1 MSNLIIFATSSSGL
15 GALGVS
21 GSAFVIQLITFILG
35 YLVLRKYAFGPII
48 KALNERR
55 KLIDEGVKLGD
66 QMREKNQKLEEQI
79 KHDLAQARIKADQII
94 SDAEINA
101 KELVLKAENEAQSK
115 ANSIIEEAARKTE
128 QDMKRAKRQLE
139 SEIVTLITEV
149 SEALAQDKIDSKKDL
164 DLINRSLREQEKV

>member
-21 GSAFVIQLITFILG
+21 GSAFIIQLITFILG
-35 YLVLRKYAFGPII
+35 YIVLRKYAFGPII

-66 QMREKNQKLEEQI
+66 QMRQKNAEFEDQVKR
-79 KHDLAQARIKADQII
+79 DLFKARAKADQII
-94 SDAEINA
+94 RDAETNS
-101 KELVLKAENEAQSK
+101 KELVLKAENEAQVK
-115 ANSIIEEAARKTE
+115 ANSIIEEATRRTD

-139 SEIVTLITEV
+139 GEIISLITEV

-164 DLINRSLREQEKV
+164 EFINRSLREQERV